1 MSAICGVRRRGSG
14 DQRSSKEI
22 VVYITLDLDPELH
35 RDLKKKT
42 ADKFRTLKEE
52 AMAAL
57 EGPVK
62 NKGE

>member
-1 MSAICGVRRRGSG
+1 
-14 DQRSSKEI
+14 

-42 ADKFRTLKEE
+42 ADNFRTLKEE

-57 EGPVK
+57 EEPVK
-62 NKGE
+62 NKRE

>member
-14 DQRSSKEI
+14 DRRSSKDI
-22 VVYITLDLDPELH
+22 VVYITLDRDPELH

-42 ADKFRTLKEE
+42 ADNYRTLKEE

-57 EGPVK
+57 KEPVK
-62 NKGE
+62 NKRE